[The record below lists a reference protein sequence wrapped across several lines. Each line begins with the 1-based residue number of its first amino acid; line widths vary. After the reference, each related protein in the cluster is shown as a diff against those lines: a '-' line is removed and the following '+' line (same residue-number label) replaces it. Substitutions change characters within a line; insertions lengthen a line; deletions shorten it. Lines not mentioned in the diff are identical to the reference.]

1 MYNTV
6 MTAFIRGMEVCFV
19 QVEADVSNGMPVFD
33 MVGYLASEVKEARE
47 RVRTSLKNSGIL
59 IPPKRITIN
68 LSPANIRKEGT
79 FFDLPIAIAVLASL
93 DIINSKEIDHCL
105 IIGELSLGGEIRPV
119 KGILPII
126 LQAYQ
131 KGIRRCI
138 VPVNNCKEAAIV
150 KEMEIIG
157 ARTIGDLLKH
167 FHHEKIIETYHRDEK
182 EQTAQKQLFKKDF
195 SDIQGQEMAKRA
207 AIIAAAGFH
216 NLLLIGPP
224 GAGKT
229 MLASRITTILPEL
242 TWQEKLEITKIYSII
257 GELSSQEPL
266 VHTRPFRSPHHTI
279 SSYALIGGGRIPR
292 PGEVTL
298 AHKGVLFLDE
308 LPEFQKSVL
317 EVMRQPLEEGVVHIS
332 RIHGTYDYP
341 SHFMLVAAMNPC
353 KCGYFPDYNKCNC
366 SPAEV
371 RQYVGKISRPLL
383 DRIDLCAEAKEVPFE
398 KLATTVKQESSS
410 QILERVKK
418 ARELQLERFKGKE
431 IQFNSQINIE
441 EIQQYCSLKKQ
452 EQEFMKQI
460 YHRFDL
466 TARSYH
472 RILKVA
478 RTIADLEGEEQ
489 ISQNHLSEAVCY
501 RMADKKFWTR

>member
-1 MYNTV
+1 MA
-6 MTAFIRGMEVCFV
+6 AFVRGMEICFV

-47 RVRTSLKNSGIL
+47 RVRTSLKNSGII

-68 LSPANIRKEGT
+68 LSPADIRKEGT
-79 FFDLPIAIAVLASL
+79 YFDLPIAIAVLASL
-93 DIINSKEIDHCL
+93 DIINSKETENCL
-105 IIGELSLGGEIRPV
+105 IVGELSLSGEIRPV
-119 KGILPII
+119 NGILPII
-126 LQAYQ
+126 LKACQA
-131 KGIRRCI
+131 GIKKCI
-138 VPVNNCKEAAIV
+138 VPMENCREAAIV

-157 ARTIGDLLKH
+157 VKSIDGLVKH
-167 FHHEKIIETYHRDEK
+167 FNRQQIIKPYKVEVNMSEDSMIHT
-182 EQTAQKQLFKKDF
+182 KDF
-195 SDIQGQEMAKRA
+195 ADIQGQEMAKRA
-207 AIIAAAGFH
+207 AVIAAAGFH

-229 MLASRITTILPEL
+229 MLASRINTILPEL
-242 TWQEKLEITKIYSII
+242 TWEEKLEITKIYSVI
-257 GELSSQEPL
+257 GKISHDNPL
-266 VHTRPFRSPHHTI
+266 IHTRPFRSPHHTI
-279 SSYALIGGGRIPR
+279 SPHALIGGGRIPR

-317 EVMRQPLEEGVVHIS
+317 EVMRQPLEEGIVHIS
-332 RIHGTYDYP
+332 RTHGTYDYP

-366 SPAEV
+366 TPAQIK
-371 RQYVGKISRPLL
+371 QYLGKISRPLL
-383 DRIDLCAEAKEVPFE
+383 DRIDLCAEAKEIPFD
-398 KLATTVKQESSS
+398 KLNSNIRQESSA
-410 QILERVKK
+410 QIRVRVRK
-418 ARELQLERFKGKE
+418 AREMQLKRFKDKN

-441 EIQQYCSLKKQ
+441 EIQQYCSLNK
-452 EQEFMKQI
+452 ENQEFMKQI

-478 RTIADLEGEEQ
+478 RTIADLDGEEEIDQ
-489 ISQNHLSEAVCY
+489 SHLSEAVCY
-501 RMADKKFWTR
+501 RIADKKFWTR